1 VSQSRKDQEERSAGG
16 KVLKN
21 REVALL
27 DRIARERENT
37 RTVRTERSVG
47 EAATKKIE
55 DLRRNSSGVC
65 LFAKHQEKRERPPRF
80 IQHCQLASPHPPH
93 GPRHS
98 RLHDSLSLSFPSS
111 SIASPV
117 PHSLNSIYTSFSQ
130 STKDISFVT
139 FVLIAI
145 FS

>member
-1 VSQSRKDQEERSAGG
+1 MSQSRKDQEERSAGE
-16 KVLKN
+16 KALKN